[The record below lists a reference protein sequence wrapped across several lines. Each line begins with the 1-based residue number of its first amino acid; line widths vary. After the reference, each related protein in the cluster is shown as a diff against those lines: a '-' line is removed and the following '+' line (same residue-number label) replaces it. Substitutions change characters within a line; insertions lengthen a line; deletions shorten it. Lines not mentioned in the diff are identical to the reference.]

1 MKDLRIPGI
10 VWAIVLVA
18 IVAVIHE
25 NADAWHIAPIYS
37 DLAVVVVVGVLKG
50 MNLGV
55 DQLNQA
61 LDIIDNIKSQGTVA
75 RTRGT
80 SITPGGMAESEPLI
94 TDTITANA
102 PPRPNKLARFL
113 VG

>member
-10 VWAIVLVA
+10 VWAIVIVALVA
-18 IVAVIHE
+18 IAHE
-25 NADAWHIAPIYS
+25 NAAAWHIDPIYS
-37 DLAVVVVVGVLKG
+37 DLLVVVAVGILKS

-61 LDIIDNIKSQGTVA
+61 LDIIDNIKTQGAVT
-75 RTRGT
+75 RTRG
-80 SITPGGMAESEPLI
+80 SAAAPGGMVESDLAAL
-94 TDTITANA
+94 DTITANA
-102 PPRPNKLARFL
+102 PKRPSKLVRFL